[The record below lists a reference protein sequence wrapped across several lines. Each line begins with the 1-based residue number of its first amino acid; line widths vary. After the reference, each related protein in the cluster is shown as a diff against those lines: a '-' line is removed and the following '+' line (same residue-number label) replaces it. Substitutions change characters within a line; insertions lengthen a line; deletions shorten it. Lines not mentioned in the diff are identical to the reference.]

1 MNYPWFLGAPV
12 PPQLLTAEHRA
23 RLEVVRDQLY
33 QFARVTFD
41 FYKDEDAVEVQMGLC
56 FEGMALQIDMVLD
69 GLTNPEPVGD
79 QGSRKH

>member
-1 MNYPWFLGAPV
+1 MNDPWFLGTPV

-41 FYKDEDAVEVQMGLC
+41 FCDDDDAAEVQMGLC

-69 GLTNPEPVGD
+69 GLTDPEPVGD
-79 QGSRKH
+79 QHPLKH

>member
-1 MNYPWFLGAPV
+1 MNDPWFLGTPV

-41 FYKDEDAVEVQMGLC
+41 FCEDGDAAEVQMGLC
-56 FEGMALQIDMVLD
+56 FESMALQIDQVLD
-69 GLTNPEPVGD
+69 GLTNPEPLGD
-79 QGSRKH
+79 QDSPKH

>member
-1 MNYPWFLGAPV
+1 MNDPWFLGAPV

-41 FYKDEDAVEVQMGLC
+41 FCEDGDAAEMQMGLC
-56 FEGMALQIDMVLD
+56 FENMALQIDQVLD

-79 QGSRKH
+79 PNSHKH

>member
-1 MNYPWFLGAPV
+1 MKDPWFLGTPM

-41 FYKDEDAVEVQMGLC
+41 FCEDGDAAEMQMGLC
-56 FEGMALQIDMVLD
+56 FENMALQIDQVLD
-69 GLTNPEPVGD
+69 GLTNPEQVGD
-79 QGSRKH
+79 PNSHKH

>member
-1 MNYPWFLGAPV
+1 MNDPWFLGAPM

-41 FYKDEDAVEVQMGLC
+41 FCEDDDAAEVQMGLC

-69 GLTNPEPVGD
+69 GLTNPGPVGD
-79 QGSRKH
+79 QDSRKH

>member
-1 MNYPWFLGAPV
+1 MNDPWFPGAPM

-41 FYKDEDAVEVQMGLC
+41 FCEDGDAAEVQMGLC

-79 QGSRKH
+79 KDPRKH

>member
-1 MNYPWFLGAPV
+1 MNDPWFLGAPV

-41 FYKDEDAVEVQMGLC
+41 FCEDGDAAEVQMGLC
-56 FEGMALQIDMVLD
+56 FEGMALQIDQVLD
-69 GLTNPEPVGD
+69 GLTNPEPSSD
-79 QGSRKH
+79 PNSLKH

>member
-1 MNYPWFLGAPV
+1 MNDPWFLGAPV

-41 FYKDEDAVEVQMGLC
+41 FCEDGDAAEVQMGLC
-56 FEGMALQIDMVLD
+56 FESMALQIDQVLD

-79 QGSRKH
+79 QDSIKH

>member
-1 MNYPWFLGAPV
+1 MNDPWFLGTPV

-41 FYKDEDAVEVQMGLC
+41 FCEDDDAAEVQMGLC

-69 GLTNPEPVGD
+69 GLTNPGPVGD
-79 QGSRKH
+79 QDSRKH